1 MKIIKKVISKRK
13 GQANIWVQNDE
24 YERVQLFFH
33 ANTLVPVR
41 DTLHFGIKPGHF
53 FVFTKK
59 WNEEGKWLIKDAGY
73 INYFRV
79 DQTSVIQT
87 EYNTL
92 SKSKLLSRGILTQ
105 KIYEDKI
112 ELNSYSLFPIHHRK
126 LTLDLKNSNIIVKD
140 KFLWKSDIFFNT
152 NNGLLTDT
160 SKFVNERFL
169 QLS

>member
-24 YERVQLFFH
+24 FERVQLFFH

-53 FVFTKK
+53 FVYTKK
-59 WNEEGKWLIKDAGY
+59 WNEEGKWLVKDAGY

-79 DQTSVIQT
+79 DQTSVVQT

-92 SKSKLLSRGILTQ
+92 SKSKLLSRGILTC
-105 KIYEDKI
+105 KIKNSTI

-126 LTLDLKNSNIIVKD
+126 LTLDLAFYTIVVED
-140 KFLWKSDIFFNT
+140 RFLWKSDIFFNT
-152 NNGLLTDT
+152 DNGLLADT
-160 SKFVNERFL
+160 ARWYNSRV
-169 QLS
+169 LSL

>member
-53 FVFTKK
+53 FVYTKK

-92 SKSKLLSRGILTQ
+92 SKSKLLSRGILTY
-105 KIYEDKI
+105 KIQNSTI

-126 LTLDLKNSNIIVKD
+126 LTLDLAFDTIIVKD
-140 KFLWKSDIFFNT
+140 RFLWKSNIFFNT

-160 SKFVNERFL
+160 EKFSNERHL
-169 QLS
+169 ILS

>member
-24 YERVQLFFH
+24 FERVQLFFH

-92 SKSKLLSRGILTQ
+92 SKSKLLSRNN
-105 KIYEDKI
+105 D
-112 ELNSYSLFPIHHRK
+112 P
-126 LTLDLKNSNIIVKD
+126 KD
-140 KFLWKSDIFFNT
+140 I
-152 NNGLLTDT
+152 
-160 SKFVNERFL
+160 
-169 QLS
+169 